1 MIDLKSKT
9 FSGLK
14 WSAFNIIG
22 TSFFSFIVSLYI
34 NKILNPADFG
44 AFSIVMIFIAISQ
57 TIVDS
62 GFSSALIQRKNV
74 DEKDYNSVFYLNIF
88 IGVLMFLV
96 FFFSSNFIAKFYNYK
111 DLSILIKF
119 LSFNFLIN
127 SFSLVHYAKL
137 NRDLMFKTLTKI
149 NIISVIISCIVAL
162 ILVYLGYGVWALAI
176 QIIIKSVIAS
186 GYVWFINLWK
196 PKLIFCFN
204 SIKNLFSY
212 GSKLMFSSII
222 DTIFANIYA
231 NIFGKIFSMK
241 ETGLY
246 AQANKIEL
254 FPNLLISGII
264 NSVFLPSLKSIQD
277 ENERL
282 LIIYR
287 KTIRLAS
294 FVSFPIALGIGAVSK
309 PLILVL
315 LNSKWVDAAP
325 MLQILT
331 FGGMLYSIHALNL
344 NLLKIKG
351 RTDLFLRL
359 EIIKKVIF
367 VAIILI
373 TYKFG
378 IMAMIIGYVALSY
391 IALFINTYYTG
402 KLINYDTFA
411 QLNDLKKSFFLAFTM
426 SVICYLLTL
435 LFDNNLLALIIPAI
449 FGVIYY
455 FGIAY
460 LLKFEEIKNIK
471 EIVLN
476 R

>member
-14 WSAFNIIG
+14 WSAFNLIG
-22 TSFFSFIVSLYI
+22 ANFLSIIVSLYI
-34 NKILNPADFG
+34 NKILNPVDFG
-44 AFSIVMIFIAISQ
+44 VFSIVMIFIAISQ

-62 GFSSALIQRKNV
+62 GFSSALIQKKNV
-74 DEKDYNSVFYLNIF
+74 DEKDLNSVFYLNIL
-88 IGVLMFLV
+88 IGIVMFLV
-96 FFFSSNFIAKFYNYK
+96 LFFSSNFIAKYYNYK

-119 LSFNFLIN
+119 LSFNFIIN
-127 SFSLVHYAKL
+127 SFSMVHYAKL
-137 NRDLMFKTLTKI
+137 SRDLMFKTLTKI

-162 ILVYLGYGVWALAI
+162 LFVYLGYGVWALAI
-176 QIIIKSVIAS
+176 QIIIKSIIAS
-186 GYVWFINLWK
+186 GYVWFINVWK

-212 GSKLMFSSII
+212 GSKLMVSSII

-246 AQANKIEL
+246 TQANKIEL

-264 NSVFLPSLKSIQD
+264 NSVFLPSLISIQD

-282 LIIYR
+282 LLIYR

-309 PLILVL
+309 PLVLVL

-331 FGGMLYSIHALNL
+331 VGGMLYSIHALNL

-351 RTDLFLRL
+351 RSDLFLRL

-378 IMAMIIGYVALSY
+378 IMAMIIGYVVLSY
-391 IALFINTYYTG
+391 ISLIINTYYTR
-402 KLINYDTFA
+402 KLINYSTFA
-411 QLNDLKKSFFLAFTM
+411 QLNDLKKSFFLAISM
-426 SVICYLLTL
+426 SLICYLLTL
-435 LFDNNLLALIIPAI
+435 FFDNNLLALMIPAI
-449 FGVIYY
+449 FGTIYY

-460 LLKFEEIKNIK
+460 LLKFEELNNIK